1 MRISPS
7 CLNNLT
13 IKTSEA
19 TKVYLT
25 VFDEKEKKNTVY
37 LPESFGGLFWKFLAA
52 SRRSTDKQL
61 FGEGEMNIVK

>member
-13 IKTSEA
+13 IK
-19 TKVYLT
+19 KLQNFILRYLI
-25 VFDEKEKKNTVY
+25 KRKKKKFLY

>member
-19 TKVYLT
+19 TKLYLT
-25 VFDEKEKKNTVY
+25 VFDKKKKNTVY

-61 FGEGEMNIVK
+61 FGEGEMNIVKH